1 MPGLLRPGIL
11 SVSRLKSDHHFIMI
25 KKDFITSTVL
35 IAFSLSVIVL
45 SYTMPRLERRGI
57 DPFSAP
63 GVVPGMIG
71 CILLIL
77 ALVLF
82 VRSVRHG
89 GYLLFSPNSTEE
101 RVQRGAVLRVVLT
114 LALSLIYAIGL
125 LGHVDYTIGTLLY
138 VFTFIVL
145 FKYRWRKPLESQ
157 FKVLGFALLQ
167 ALIAS
172 MLITIVFRKLF
183 LVDLP

>member
-1 MPGLLRPGIL
+1 MVKR
-11 SVSRLKSDHHFIMI
+11 
-25 KKDFITSTVL
+25 DFITSIVL
-35 IAFSLSVIVL
+35 IAFSLSVIVS

-71 CILLIL
+71 IILLIL

-82 VRSVRHG
+82 IRSVRYG
-89 GYLLFSPNSTEE
+89 GYHLLQPRAEEE
-101 RVQRGAVLRVVLT
+101 RVSQGAALRVGLT

-125 LGHVDYTIGTLLY
+125 LGHVDYMIGTLLY
-138 VFTFIVL
+138 IFVFIVL
-145 FKYRWRKPLESQ
+145 FEYRWGEPPGSQ
-157 FKVLGFALLQ
+157 LRMFGYALLQ

-172 MLITIVFRKLF
+172 FLITIVFRKLF

>member
-1 MPGLLRPGIL
+1 M
-11 SVSRLKSDHHFIMI
+11 V
-25 KKDFITSTVL
+25 KKDFLTSIVL
-35 IAFSLSVIVL
+35 IAFSLSVVVS

-71 CILLIL
+71 IILLVL
-77 ALVLF
+77 ALILF
-82 VRSVRHG
+82 IRSVRRG
-89 GYLLFSPNSTEE
+89 GYLILKPLSGEE
-101 RVQRGAVLRVVLT
+101 RVHQGAALRVGMT

-125 LGHVDYTIGTLLY
+125 LGHVDYTVATLLY
-138 VFTFIVL
+138 IFFFIML
-145 FKYRWRKPLESQ
+145 FEYGWNKP
-157 FKVLGFALLQ
+157 FKVRLKILGYAFLQ

-172 MLITIVFRKLF
+172 FLITIVFRKLF